1 MRLGVLFRLHL
12 PVEIKWTHYPN
23 GPSVHW
29 QGEKMKDLHEVFT
42 TFKAEFPKVYESYEA
57 LGKQIHEKSGP
68 LPEKTRWLLKI
79 AISASSGHRKALET
93 HIYKGKESG
102 LTDSEIGHALLLLIQ
117 TRGFPTFMRA
127 FEVFKGLK

>member
-1 MRLGVLFRLHL
+1 
-12 PVEIKWTHYPN
+12 
-23 GPSVHW
+23 
-29 QGEKMKDLHEVFT
+29 MKDLHDVFT
-42 TFKAEFPKVYESYEA
+42 QFKAEFPKVYESYEA

-102 LTDSEIGHALLLLIQ
+102 LTDSEIGHGLLLLIQ